1 MEDRNEKKNRKRKK
15 KIADS
20 PPPRESSPPPSLK
33 PYTIPKAGSKGI
45 NHMSRIIY
53 YYFIRVAFT
62 IRYVTSSYNS
72 YLQIGNFFFLEFIF
86 TD

>member
-45 NHMSRIIY
+45 NHMSPF
-53 YYFIRVAFT
+53 YFSF
-62 IRYVTSSYNS
+62 
-72 YLQIGNFFFLEFIF
+72 E
-86 TD
+86 